1 MNPCIQAVLCEGLS
15 VKGDKKL
22 EAGLA
27 FSLSLFR
34 RKSTM
39 SAYLGEDLRVN
50 NHSER
55 GTGHWNLA
63 RCLLTCDAIFTL
75 SFVKDVCP
83 YIF

>member
-1 MNPCIQAVLCEGLS
+1 MSPCVQVVLCEGLG
-15 VKGDKKL
+15 VKGDTKL
-22 EAGLA
+22 EAGVA

-34 RKSTM
+34 RESTM
-39 SAYLGEDLRVN
+39 SAYLGKDLRVN

-55 GTGHWNLA
+55 GTGHRDLA

-75 SFVKDVCP
+75 SFVKDVCL